1 MDRLVLI
8 LLGIAAFFAGITYLL
23 GRVLPRVKSF
33 KYSPAVLCL
42 LVGLYYLYLAMI
54 VQSGEGFEDLA
65 NALLSVMSLTGFV
78 SGLITALILDFVLP
92 RFKS

>member
-1 MDRLVLI
+1 MDRLALI
-8 LLGIAAFFAGITYLL
+8 LLGIAAFFAGITYFL
-23 GRVLPRVKSF
+23 GRVLPRVKSI

-54 VQSGEGFEDLA
+54 VRSGEGFEDLA
-65 NALLSVMSLTGFV
+65 NLLLAMMSLTGFV
-78 SGLITALILDFVLP
+78 SALITALILDFLLP